1 MADNENQNDQERLID
16 KAINKYESALI
27 NYANSIIGDSERAK
41 DVVQESLIKLYGQ
54 DPEKVSNS
62 LKSWLFTVCRNR
74 CFDIIRREKRM
85 TNMDDKKIEI
95 IHDTADD
102 PGKAAERS
110 DQRIQILGFLDKLP
124 DNQKEVIR
132 LKFEGDMSYKEIS
145 QVTNLSVSNVGFLI
159 HAGIKKLRGMLTDQ
173 AI

>member
-1 MADNENQNDQERLID
+1 MTIKEYNLAVDNYADNVFRFVLKHLGNEM
-16 KAINKYESALI
+16 S
-27 NYANSIIGDSERAK
+27 AK
-41 DVVQESLIKLYGQ
+41 DVVQETLIKLYQ
-54 DPEKVSNS
+54 QEPEKVSKS

-74 CFDIIRREKRM
+74 CFDIIRKEKRM
-85 TNMDDKKIEI
+85 TNMDDNKVEI

-110 DQRIQILGFLDKLP
+110 DQRNQILGFLDKLP

-159 HAGIKKLRGMLTDQ
+159 HAGIKRLRGMLTDQ
-173 AI
+173 TI

>member
-1 MADNENQNDQERLID
+1 
-16 KAINKYESALI
+16 
-27 NYANSIIGDSERAK
+27 
-41 DVVQESLIKLYGQ
+41 
-54 DPEKVSNS
+54 
-62 LKSWLFTVCRNR
+62 
-74 CFDIIRREKRM
+74 
-85 TNMDDKKIEI
+85 MDDKKIEI

-102 PGKAAERS
+102 PGKAAEQS

>member
-1 MADNENQNDQERLID
+1 
-16 KAINKYESALI
+16 
-27 NYANSIIGDSERAK
+27 
-41 DVVQESLIKLYGQ
+41 
-54 DPEKVSNS
+54 
-62 LKSWLFTVCRNR
+62 
-74 CFDIIRREKRM
+74 M
-85 TNMDDKKIEI
+85 TNMDDKKIEV

>member
-1 MADNENQNDQERLID
+1 
-16 KAINKYESALI
+16 
-27 NYANSIIGDSERAK
+27 
-41 DVVQESLIKLYGQ
+41 
-54 DPEKVSNS
+54 
-62 LKSWLFTVCRNR
+62 
-74 CFDIIRREKRM
+74 M

-95 IHDTADD
+95 IQDTADD
-102 PGKAAERS
+102 PRKAAERS

-173 AI
+173 TI

>member
-1 MADNENQNDQERLID
+1 MAKSEHPNDQDQLI
-16 KAINKYESALI
+16 KRAINEYESALI
-27 NYANSIIGDSERAK
+27 NYAKSIIRDSEKAK
-41 DVVQESLIKLYGQ
+41 DVVQETLIKLYHQ
-54 DPEKVSNS
+54 EPEKVSKS

-74 CFDIIRREKRM
+74 CFDIIRKEKRM
-85 TNMDDKKIEI
+85 TNMDDSKVEI
-95 IHDTADD
+95 IQDTADD

-110 DQRIQILGFLDKLP
+110 DQRNQILGFLDKLP

-159 HAGIKKLRGMLTDQ
+159 HAGIKRLRGMLTDQ
-173 AI
+173 TI

>member
-1 MADNENQNDQERLID
+1 MAKSEHPNDQEELI
-16 KAINKYESALI
+16 KRAINEYESALI
-27 NYANSIIGDSERAK
+27 NYAKSIIRDSEKAK
-41 DVVQESLIKLYGQ
+41 DVVQETLIKLYQ
-54 DPEKVSNS
+54 QEPEKVSKS

-74 CFDIIRREKRM
+74 CFDIIRKEKRM
-85 TNMDDKKIEI
+85 TNMDDNKVEV

-110 DQRIQILGFLDKLP
+110 DQRNQILGFLDKLP

-145 QVTNLSVSNVGFLI
+145 QVTNLRVSNVGLLN
-159 HAGIKKLRGMLTDQ
+159 HAGIQRLRGMLTDQ
-173 AI
+173 TI

>member
-1 MADNENQNDQERLID
+1 MANNENQNDQERLID
-16 KAINKYESALI
+16 RAINEYESALI
-27 NYANSIIGDSERAK
+27 NYANSIIRDSERAK
-41 DVVQESLIKLYGQ
+41 DVVQETLIKLYGQ
-54 DPEKVSNS
+54 DPEKVSNF

-74 CFDIIRREKRM
+74 CFDIIRKEKRM

>member
-1 MADNENQNDQERLID
+1 
-16 KAINKYESALI
+16 
-27 NYANSIIGDSERAK
+27 
-41 DVVQESLIKLYGQ
+41 
-54 DPEKVSNS
+54 
-62 LKSWLFTVCRNR
+62 
-74 CFDIIRREKRM
+74 M

-95 IHDTADD
+95 IQDTADD
-102 PGKAAERS
+102 PRKAAERS

>member
-1 MADNENQNDQERLID
+1 MANNENTNDQERLID
-16 KAINKYESALI
+16 RAINEYESALI
-27 NYANSIIGDSERAK
+27 NYANSIIRDSERAK
-41 DVVQESLIKLYGQ
+41 DVVQETLIKLYEQ

-74 CFDIIRREKRM
+74 CFDIIRKEKRM

>member
-1 MADNENQNDQERLID
+1 MANNENQNDQERLID
-16 KAINKYESALI
+16 RAINEYESALI
-27 NYANSIIGDSERAK
+27 NYANSIIRDSERAK
-41 DVVQESLIKLYGQ
+41 DVVQETLIKLYGQ

-62 LKSWLFTVCRNR
+62 LKSLLFTVCRNR
-74 CFDIIRREKRM
+74 CFDIIRKEKRM

>member
-1 MADNENQNDQERLID
+1 MANNENQNDQERLID
-16 KAINKYESALI
+16 RAINEYESALI
-27 NYANSIIGDSERAK
+27 NYANSIIRDSERAK
-41 DVVQESLIKLYGQ
+41 DVVQETLIKLYGQ

-62 LKSWLFTVCRNR
+62 LISWLFTVCRNR
-74 CFDIIRREKRM
+74 CFDIIRKEKRM

>member
-1 MADNENQNDQERLID
+1 
-16 KAINKYESALI
+16 
-27 NYANSIIGDSERAK
+27 
-41 DVVQESLIKLYGQ
+41 
-54 DPEKVSNS
+54 
-62 LKSWLFTVCRNR
+62 
-74 CFDIIRREKRM
+74 
-85 TNMDDKKIEI
+85 MDDKKVEI

-110 DQRIQILGFLDKLP
+110 DQRNQILGFLDKLP

-159 HAGIKKLRGMLTDQ
+159 HAGIKRLRGMLTDQ
-173 AI
+173 TI

>member
-1 MADNENQNDQERLID
+1 MADNINSNDQERLVER
-16 KAINKYESALI
+16 AIKDFESALI
-27 NYANSIIGDSERAK
+27 NYATSIIRDQEKAK
-41 DVVQESLIKLYGQ
+41 DIVQETLIKLYQQ
-54 DPEKVSNS
+54 DPEKVSQA
-62 LKSWLFTVCRNR
+62 LKAWLFTVCRNR
-74 CFDIIRREKRM
+74 CFDVMRKEKRM

-102 PGKAAERS
+102 PRTAAERT

-159 HAGIKKLRGMLTDQ
+159 HAGIKKLRVMLTDQ
-173 AI
+173 TI